1 MAHVISLL
9 NHKGGVGKTT
19 SAINIGAG
27 LVELG
32 RKVLLLDLDPQAN
45 LTIALGIARQP
56 ATIYEAL
63 RGESELV
70 PYTVKPNLDVITS
83 TLDLSGAEMELV
95 NEPGREF
102 LLRGLFEPLQD
113 EYDYIIIDCPPSL
126 GLLTL
131 NALTSSRYVYI
142 PLQTE
147 FLALQGV
154 AKIKQVID
162 KVRFRLNRELEIGGV
177 IATMYDARKV
187 LNRDVVAT
195 IQKHFG
201 ERVFETMIRENVAL
215 AEAPAQRVDIFAY
228 NAKSNGAHDYLELA
242 REMERRI
249 AADLADA
256 AQPKP
261 AANPRATRPRL
272 AEREQ
277 LPASPVSQAYRQAQQ
292 RAHEPAVAAVTST
305 SPEASRE
312 VVDLRG

>member
-32 RKVLLLDLDPQAN
+32 HKVLLLDLDPQAN
-45 LTIALGIARQP
+45 LTISLGIQRQRI
-56 ATIYEAL
+56 TIYESL

-70 PYTVKPNLDVITS
+70 PVQIKPNLDVITS
-83 TLDLSGAEMELV
+83 SLDLSGAEMELV

-102 LLRGLFEPLQD
+102 LLRQLFEPVQD

-131 NALTSSRYVYI
+131 NALTSSDSVYI

-162 KVRFRLNRELEIGGV
+162 KVRFRLNKKLKVGGV
-177 IATMYDARKV
+177 VATMYDSRKV
-187 LNRDVVAT
+187 LNRDVVST
-195 IQKHFG
+195 IKKYFG
-201 ERVFETMIRENVAL
+201 DRVFKTMIRNNVAL
-215 AEAPAQRVDIFAY
+215 AEAPAQRMDIFAY
-228 NAKSNGAHDYLELA
+228 QPKSNGARDYLALCKEIVD
-242 REMERRI
+242 RV
-249 AADLADA
+249 AAEQAEA
-256 AQPKP
+256 AKPKP
-261 AANPRATRPRL
+261 QRLSTQSTRQPMG
-272 AEREQ
+272 
-277 LPASPVSQAYRQAQQ
+277 Q
-292 RAHEPAVAAVTST
+292 RAPAPNHYPHAPAPAASQQEPEL
-305 SPEASRE
+305 PPRQ

>member
-32 RKVLLLDLDPQAN
+32 KKVLLLDLDPQAN
-45 LTIALGIARQP
+45 LTVSLGINRQ
-56 ATIYEAL
+56 AITIYESL

-70 PYTVKPNLDVITS
+70 PYTYKPNLDVITS
-83 TLDLSGAEMELV
+83 SLDLSGAEMELV

-102 LLRGLFEPLQD
+102 LLRALFEPVQD

-131 NALTSSRYVYI
+131 NALTSSNYVYI

-162 KVRFRLNRELEIGGV
+162 KVRFRLNKKLSIGGV
-177 IATMYDARKV
+177 VATMYDARKV
-187 LNRDVVAT
+187 LNRDVVST
-195 IQKHFG
+195 IQKYFG
-201 ERVFETMIRENVAL
+201 DRVFKTMIRNNVAL
-215 AEAPAQRVDIFAY
+215 AEAPAQRMDIFSY
-228 NAKSNGAHDYLELA
+228 QPKSNGACDYLELCG
-242 REMERRI
+242 EIIERCETVEEP
-249 AADLADA
+249 LA
-256 AQPKP
+256 KP
-261 AANPRATRPRL
+261 AAAQRLNTQSSRQPLGERA
-272 AEREQ
+272 
-277 LPASPVSQAYRQAQQ
+277 PAPQQAPAVAYAPQRAQAQQ
-292 RAHEPAVAAVTST
+292 EPQM
-305 SPEASRE
+305 PPRE
-312 VVDLRG
+312 VVDLHG